1 MHKEGRTQYIFSKIN
16 VYNRFYIRSTDY
28 IRFIS
33 EKKSIFLPDKIR
45 LKVKLLQDKTEITFV
60 NLLL

>member
-33 EKKSIFLPDKIR
+33 EKNIFFPDKIR
-45 LKVKLLQDKTEITFV
+45 LKVKLLQDKTEKTFV